1 MGIFSNKKEKIK
13 KPEVIDWSKA
23 HKASDQFAQEVVNHF
38 ETAQNA
44 TKNQEK
50 TKSIKE
56 ELSVEEQLAQ
66 RKQEDL
72 TNVVM
77 GSVSVISVI
86 VGIIYSIVWIGMII
100 GTILAFVA
108 IGYFITIVLPS
119 YQQGVPI
126 VRFTQSLKKY
136 IE

>member
-1 MGIFSNKKEKIK
+1 MGIFSKKEKIK

-23 HKASDQFAQEVVNHF
+23 HKISDQFAKEVFNHL
-38 ETAQNA
+38 ETDQNA

-50 TKSIKE
+50 TKSNLE

-77 GSVSVISVI
+77 GSVSIIAVL

-108 IGYFITIVLPS
+108 IGYFIAVVLPS

-126 VRFTQSLKKY
+126 V
-136 IE
+136 

>member
-1 MGIFSNKKEKIK
+1 MGIFSNKKEKITK

-23 HKASDQFAQEVVNHF
+23 HKASDQFAKEVFNHL
-38 ETAQNA
+38 ETDQNA
-44 TKNQEK
+44 TKNQEN

-77 GSVSVISVI
+77 GSVSIIAVL
-86 VGIIYSIVWIGMII
+86 VGILYSIVWIGMII
-100 GTILAFVA
+100 GTILTFVA

-119 YQQGVPI
+119 YQQGFPI
-126 VRFTQSLKKY
+126 VRFTQSLNIY
-136 IE
+136 